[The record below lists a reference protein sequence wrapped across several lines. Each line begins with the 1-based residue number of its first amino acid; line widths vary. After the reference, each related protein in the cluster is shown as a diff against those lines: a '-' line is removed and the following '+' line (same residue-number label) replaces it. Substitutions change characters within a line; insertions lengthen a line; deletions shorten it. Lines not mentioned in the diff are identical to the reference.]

1 MGTLGIESI
10 SRGAKEVKF
19 IEKRYR
25 IAQLIEKNIE
35 KLGIEEN
42 SVVIKSDVINFLNF
56 DKDKYDIVFADPP
69 YGKFSFEEIF
79 PSVISLVKDGG
90 IFCYESNK
98 QNIDDNIPVKIKYF
112 GNTQIVIWEKKM
124 KKIAIYPGTFD
135 PITNGHLD
143 IINRSS
149 NLFDELII
157 AVTNESKKE
166 SFFSINERIEMIS
179 KVTKEITNVKVDQ
192 FNGLLINY
200 AKLKNASAIVRGI
213 RVLSDFEYEF
223 KMAMMNNSLNK
234 QIDTVFLMPNIKYVH
249 ISSSLIKEVSSLDGD
264 ISKYVPRFVQDK
276 INIKNEQK

>member
-1 MGTLGIESI
+1 
-10 SRGAKEVKF
+10 
-19 IEKRYR
+19 
-25 IAQLIEKNIE
+25 
-35 KLGIEEN
+35 
-42 SVVIKSDVINFLNF
+42 
-56 DKDKYDIVFADPP
+56 
-69 YGKFSFEEIF
+69 
-79 PSVISLVKDGG
+79 
-90 IFCYESNK
+90 
-98 QNIDDNIPVKIKYF
+98 
-112 GNTQIVIWEKKM
+112 M

-166 SFFSINERIEMIS
+166 SFFSLNERIEMIS
-179 KVTKEITNVKVDQ
+179 KVTKEITNVKVDE
-192 FNGLLINY
+192 FNGLLMNY
-200 AKLKNASAIVRGI
+200 AKLKNASTIVRGI

-276 INIKNEQK
+276 IDKKKNEQK